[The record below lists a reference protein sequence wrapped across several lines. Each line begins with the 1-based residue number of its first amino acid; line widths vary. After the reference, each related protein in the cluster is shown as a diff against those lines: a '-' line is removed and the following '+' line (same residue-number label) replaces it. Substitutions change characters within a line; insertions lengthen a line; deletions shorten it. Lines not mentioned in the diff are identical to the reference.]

1 MVSEQAERPASQRL
15 QSSRPGLTGLPL
27 ALGPLQPKIAPPE
40 LKGMMDKK
48 LSGKHA
54 RWVVDP
60 PGLPLPPPA
69 APSPFL
75 SAACSGGSTWLAAH
89 AAALATGGS

>member
-1 MVSEQAERPASQRL
+1 MVSELAENAAAPRL

-48 LSGKHA
+48 LSGKRA
-54 RWVVDP
+54 RWGED
-60 PGLPLPPPA
+60 GARSRHCLCRRRR
-69 APSPFL
+69 S
-75 SAACSGGSTWLAAH
+75 
-89 AAALATGGS
+89 